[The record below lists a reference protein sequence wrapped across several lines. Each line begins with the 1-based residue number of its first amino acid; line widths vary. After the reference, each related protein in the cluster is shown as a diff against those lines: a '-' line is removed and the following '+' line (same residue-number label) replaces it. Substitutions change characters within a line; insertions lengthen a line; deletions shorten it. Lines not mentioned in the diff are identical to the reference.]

1 MAEMWKLVALQIV
14 FPLIIVVFSVL
25 LNLRRKGKRNDGA
38 GMVVPGNTGFPFVG
52 ETLSLFSSMKS
63 PTGVQSFTEKRAKLY
78 GRTFMTNILGNN
90 RVFTSEREAVKF
102 IWSSENALF
111 RFAGAKSTEDM
122 FGKNSLFYVGA
133 DVHKKM
139 RKLVGEPLSKDILKK
154 NFEQMEAICLDI
166 LDGWSGKTVSAMDG
180 TSSFAFQII
189 SYITAS
195 ISKGPELSLLH
206 KRFTDIIKASESFA
220 INIPGTAYYK
230 GLKARQDL
238 MASLDTIIDRR
249 RKGDEMKDDF
259 IQSMV
264 SRDGLPPDERLSDME
279 IKDNCL
285 ILLLAGHAT
294 SGAALTWAMKY
305 LEDHPKAKEALMEE
319 YKKIEE
325 RKDKSSSSTNLTWDD
340 ISDMPYTLKVIFETL
355 RMSAPAPWISREAI
369 QDTSLQGFFIK
380 KNWNVSIDANAL
392 HYDPNLFENP
402 TKFNP
407 SRFDET
413 PKPYSFVGFG
423 GGLRT
428 CLGVNLAKLEMT
440 IFLYHLCT
448 KYRWKS
454 VSNETALSSTFIRV
468 LKNGYLIEV
477 EPK

>member
-14 FPLIIVVFSVL
+14 FPLMIVVLYVL
-25 LNLRRKGKRNDGA
+25 LNLRRKGKRNDGT
-38 GMVVPGNTGFPFVG
+38 GMVVPGCTGFPIVG
-52 ETLSLFSSMKS
+52 ESLSFFSSLKS

-102 IWSSENALF
+102 IWSTENSLF
-111 RFAGAKSTEDM
+111 RFAGGRATEGM
-122 FGKNSLFYVGA
+122 FGKNSLFYAGA

-154 NFEQMEAICLDI
+154 NFEQIEAICLDV

-195 ISKGPELSLLH
+195 IPKGPELSLLH
-206 KRFTDIIKASESFA
+206 KRFTDIINATGKFA

-230 GLKARQDL
+230 GHKARKHL

-285 ILLLAGHAT
+285 VLLLAGHAT
-294 SGAALTWAMKY
+294 TGATLTWAMKY
-305 LEDHPKAKEALMEE
+305 LEDNPEAKEALMAE
-319 YKKIEE
+319 YKKIQGK
-325 RKDKSSSSTNLTWDD
+325 KDKSRNSTNLTWDD
-340 ISDMPYTLKVIFETL
+340 ISDVPYTLKVIFETL
-355 RMSAPAPWISREAI
+355 RMSNPAPWICREAL
-369 QDTSLQGFFIK
+369 QDTLLQGYFIK
-380 KNWNVSIDANAL
+380 KNWNVTIDGQAL
-392 HYDPNLFENP
+392 HCDPDLFENP

-407 SRFDET
+407 SRFNET

-428 CLGVNLAKLEMT
+428 CLGVNLAK
-440 IFLYHLCT
+440 
-448 KYRWKS
+448 WKS
-454 VSNETALSSTFIRV
+454 VSNDNTLSSTFIKV
-468 LKNGYLIEV
+468 LKNGYLIQV